1 MEGYSEAAEAETM
14 TRQEVVL
21 RAMSGKISWIEAAQI
36 LRMSPRSIRRW
47 KWRYEQHG
55 YDGLY
60 DRRTKRPSPRRVPLE
75 KAERVLRL
83 YRERYTG
90 WNVKHFHGRLRDEH
104 GIRLSYGWVKAA
116 LQGAGLV
123 EKEKRRE
130 KHRMKRERRPLAG
143 MLLFMDGSDH
153 EWIAGRRDDLMLMM
167 DDATSEVYWAE
178 LVDEEDTRSS
188 LSAIKGVVKKK
199 GLFCALYTDRGSH
212 FFHTPKVN
220 GPVDKSRPTQVGQ
233 VLERLG
239 IEHIPSYSPEA
250 RGRIERM
257 FGTWQGRLP
266 QELAAAGITQR
277 DAANAYIRDH
287 FLGRMNKEFAVK
299 AREEGT
305 AFVTCRVGD
314 LDELISL
321 QTERTVEKDNTIRYE
336 GRTLQIPAVRWRGS
350 LARCVVKVCEGL
362 DGRVWVRYG
371 PHKITV
377 VPKGE
382 AGMKKVA

>member
-1 MEGYSEAAEAETM
+1 MAGYSEAAEAETM
-14 TRQEVVL
+14 TRQEVIL
-21 RAMSGKISWIEAAQI
+21 RAMSGKINWTDAAEI
-36 LRMSPRSIRRW
+36 LRMSPRSMRRW
-47 KWRYEQHG
+47 KRRYERDG

-83 YRERYTG
+83 YRERYAG
-90 WNVKHFHGRLRDEH
+90 WNVKHFHGRLSEEH
-104 GIRLSYGWVKAA
+104 GIVLSYGWVKAA

-123 EKEKRRE
+123 AKEKRRE
-130 KHRMKRERRPLAG
+130 KHRQKRKRRPLAG
-143 MLLFMDGSDH
+143 MLLFMDGSDN
-153 EWIAGRRDDLMLMM
+153 EWIAGRRDDLMLVM

-188 LSAIKGVVKKK
+188 LRAIRGVVKKK

-212 FFHTPKVN
+212 FFHTPRVN
-220 GPVDKSRPTQVGQ
+220 GPVDKSKPTQIGQ

-266 QELAAAGITQR
+266 QELKAAGITDR
-277 DAANAYIRDH
+277 AAANAYIRDH
-287 FLGRMNKEFAVK
+287 FLARMNKEFAVK
-299 AREEGT
+299 AREQGT
-305 AFVTCRVGD
+305 AFVACRVGD
-314 LDELISL
+314 LDELVSL

-336 GRTLQIPAVRWRGS
+336 GRVLQIPVVSWRGN

-362 DGRVWVRYG
+362 DGRIWVRYG

-377 VPKGE
+377 TPKAE
-382 AGMKKVA
+382 ADRKRAA